1 MLPENKIYDN
11 LLIMSDDNFLKEME
25 TFFLALAD
33 KTRLRILN
41 LMRESEVCVC
51 FFTEVLGESQPKIS
65 RHLAYLRGA
74 GIVSSRREGKW
85 MHYKIEIP
93 KNFHAAKILQDTL
106 EGLKSRESMRKDYEK
121 FCSVCYATE
130 IPVRIARAPKPYISP
145 KPNIS
150 YQQREEL
157 DTFLL

>member
-1 MLPENKIYDN
+1 
-11 LLIMSDDNFLKEME
+11 MSDNSFLKEME
-25 TFFLALAD
+25 IFFLALAD

-74 GIVSSRREGKW
+74 GIVSARRDGKW
-85 MHYKIEIP
+85 MHYKIVMPE
-93 KNFHAAKILQDTL
+93 NFHTAKILQDML
-106 EGLKSRESMRKDYEK
+106 EGLKSKKSMREDYEK
-121 FCSVCYATE
+121 LVSVCCAVKT
-130 IPVRIARAPKPYISP
+130 PVTIARAPKPYTLP
-145 KPNIS
+145 EPNVS
-150 YQQREEL
+150 RRQKEEL

>member
-1 MLPENKIYDN
+1 
-11 LLIMSDDNFLKEME
+11 MSDDNFLKEME

-74 GIVSSRREGKW
+74 GIVSARREGKW
-85 MHYKIEIP
+85 MHYKIEMP
-93 KNFHAAKILQDTL
+93 ENFYLARILQGML
-106 EGLKSRESMRKDYEK
+106 EGLKSKESMQKDYEK
-121 FCSVCYATE
+121 LFSVCRTAE
-130 IPVRIARAPKPYISP
+130 ITVTIARAPKPHILP
-145 KPNIS
+145 EPDVS
-150 YQQREEL
+150 YQQKEEL

>member
-1 MLPENKIYDN
+1 
-11 LLIMSDDNFLKEME
+11 MSGDNFLKEME

-74 GIVSSRREGKW
+74 GIVSARREGKW
-85 MHYKIEIP
+85 MHYKIEMP
-93 KNFHAAKILQDTL
+93 KNFYIDRILQDTL
-106 EGLKSRESMRKDYEK
+106 EGLKSKDLMREDYEK
-121 FCSVCYATE
+121 LVSVCCAAE
-130 IPVRIARAPKPYISP
+130 IPVTVARAPKPYTLP
-145 KPNIS
+145 EPDMF
-150 YQQREEL
+150 YQTKEEL